1 MKARA
6 KESDTIIRDVEI
18 HEKRE
23 LEKML
28 SEFKN
33 KLKSENKMS
42 KIKHLMDKMSYS

>member
-23 LEKML
+23 LEEDALRFQK
-28 SEFKN
+28 
-33 KLKSENKMS
+33 
-42 KIKHLMDKMSYS
+42 